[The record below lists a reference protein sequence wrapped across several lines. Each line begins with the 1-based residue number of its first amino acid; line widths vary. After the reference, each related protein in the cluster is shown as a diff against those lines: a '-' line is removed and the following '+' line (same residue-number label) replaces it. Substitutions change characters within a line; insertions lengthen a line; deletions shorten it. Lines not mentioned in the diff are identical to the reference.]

1 MASIETA
8 LSKCLAY
15 AADDSHGYEL
25 GWHSASA
32 MGGGTDCSGLV
43 RYYAALLAGVGVNSF
58 PDFSTR
64 TERRVLTGRGWT
76 AIAFSLAK
84 ARRGDVLLTESNGH
98 TVIYLG
104 DGRILGAEGDW
115 DGRRGDSGG
124 REVCERDYYAYGYN
138 WILRPPTGAAG
149 EEDEVTDADIE
160 KIARKVWE
168 YDYKN
173 TAPGGNM
180 YNAITNLVNKMVPYM
195 GWQYKNKDV
204 NGDKD
209 AYQLLTEIHKAILP
223 WMLWQYKNKD
233 VNGDKDA
240 YQLLTEIHDWTGELL
255 ERAGGKAE

>member
-1 MASIETA
+1 MASVEAA

-43 RYYAALLAGVGVNSF
+43 RYYAALLAGVATDSF

-64 TERRVLTGRGWT
+64 TERRVLTGRGWQ

-84 ARRGDVLLTESNGH
+84 ARLGDVLLTEPNGH

-104 DGRILGAEGDW
+104 GSRILGAEGNW
-115 DGRRGDSGG
+115 DGRRGDGSG
-124 REVCERDYYAYGYN
+124 REVCERSYYDYSYN

-160 KIARKVWE
+160 KIAERV
-168 YDYKN
+168 
-173 TAPGGNM
+173 
-180 YNAITNLVNKMVPYM
+180 
-195 GWQYKNKDV
+195 WQYKNKSM
-204 NGDKD
+204 NGNDD
-209 AYQLLTEIHKAILP
+209 AYQLQTDIHEQLTRTDAAGHDNPKGHDLYGRILIIEHNLSLVMKRLGIVD
-223 WMLWQYKNKD
+223 WYRENADK
-233 VNGDKDA
+233 VGKDA
-240 YQLLTEIHDWTGELL
+240 PDFDEEV
-255 ERAGGKAE
+255 AGFEDGK